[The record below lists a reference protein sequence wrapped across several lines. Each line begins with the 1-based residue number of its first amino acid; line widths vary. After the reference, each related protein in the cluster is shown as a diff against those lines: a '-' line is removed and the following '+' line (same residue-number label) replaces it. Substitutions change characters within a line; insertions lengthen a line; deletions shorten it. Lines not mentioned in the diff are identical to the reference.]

1 MEPVV
6 FEETPLADYLKG
18 TLAWTLQ
25 PISFHADGFL
35 DGGDDSEPEWASAG
49 RASTRDSSIQ
59 DDISPQLSPIPTFAP
74 TGRPLV
80 KARFRSHVPKALQ
93 LGGSGPAP
101 LRSFRRSC
109 SVWLAFGKV
118 LGLVCT
124 DISLF
129 QAAVA
134 ASIDGGDNKFLERFR
149 YIIVASQLLSA
160 HSMPGQS
167 HPNLDDDA
175 STSMSQGEITLT
187 AAGLVTSVVGALSVA
202 GISSLAVGR
211 APSYLTWT
219 RMLVLLLLLGG
230 SVIIGR
236 IFVRRQWLQYR
247 RQQSMSEL
255 KTFIAGSHDFDR
267 ASSAALSLIQEVELV
282 SRGYRLST
290 PLPPISRL
298 EDRSQLRR
306 CVRLRKAL
314 KTSFTYLLG
323 SYKETC
329 NSVQGLS
336 EQTDL
341 EKYYDIYDI
350 TDFDISDTLRISDDT
365 EFDDPESLRTLKIVA
380 ARFHTTRKMFLC
392 ALLAFDANGDD
403 SDLQRW
409 TAAVEALQ
417 KLNAAT
423 VHAYESLQT
432 VLGEEEGKSSSSTLP
447 DTLILHFISL
457 VFPVP
462 TASKTPL
469 TPGRERWRSSLR
481 KINSLTSGIRGLQ
494 AKLQLL
500 REESDRALN
509 NSDDISELGP
519 TLMSQYESIGQD
531 LKDLMSSWEEG
542 RAALAHGIEKN
553 EKRLSSA
560 STLFS
565 PSISLNGLSVVDEGG
580 NADDAFRALTGESP
594 PPSVSNGEAGE
605 APSPEVFEAVARPR
619 PRSTLTREER
629 IIKVRED
636 RETKALARQQ
646 MDATKGMLRELE
658 TVINLRPRART
669 SVPLPLPTRVA
680 SL

>member
-6 FEETPLADYLKG
+6 FEETPLADYLK
-18 TLAWTLQ
+18 
-25 PISFHADGFL
+25 

-432 VLGEEEGKSSSSTLP
+432 VLGEEE
-447 DTLILHFISL
+447 